1 MFGVT
6 FLIFIIGII
15 LCATFFGFIVYCQKR
30 LNQNR
35 VLQLQSPNQN
45 YHISVRNINP
55 NYFDRYNNNN
65 NNISQANYSY
75 NSNNGMILH
84 VKPNLNEPPSYEE
97 AIRKL

>member
-1 MFGVT
+1 MFCVT

-15 LCATFFGFIVYCQKR
+15 LCATFFGFIAYCQKR
-30 LNQNR
+30 LYQNR
-35 VLQLQSPNQN
+35 VLQLQLPNQN
-45 YHISVRNINP
+45 YHIPVRNINP

-65 NNISQANYSY
+65 ISQVNYSY
-75 NSNNGMILH
+75 NCNNGMILH